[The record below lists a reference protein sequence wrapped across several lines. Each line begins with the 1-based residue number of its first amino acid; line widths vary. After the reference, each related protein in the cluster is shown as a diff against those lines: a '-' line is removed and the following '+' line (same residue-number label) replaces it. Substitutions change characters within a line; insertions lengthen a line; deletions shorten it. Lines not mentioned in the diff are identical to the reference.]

1 MVLVDTDVIAKAL
14 AKPLMAEM
22 GDTIATY
29 FEARACRAPL
39 QRQSSGREASA
50 GCRGSCDHVLAVSAK
65 RGKSGKGS
73 SRRWYMQCV
82 VEDHFRDKYLCNT
95 FLIEKIRH

>member
-29 FEARACRAPL
+29 FEARP
-39 QRQSSGREASA
+39 
-50 GCRGSCDHVLAVSAK
+50 CRGNQVAGKPALAVGGLATMCWQCLQKEGKAAK
-65 RGKSGKGS
+65 EAVDAGI
-73 SRRWYMQCV
+73 
-82 VEDHFRDKYLCNT
+82 CNASLKT
-95 FLIEKIRH
+95 IFEINTCATRS

>member
-29 FEARACRAPL
+29 FEARACRAP
-39 QRQSSGREASA
+39 
-50 GCRGSCDHVLAVSAK
+50 CRGNQVA
-65 RGKSGKGS
+65 GKPG
-73 SRRWYMQCV
+73 RW
-82 VEDHFRDKYLCNT
+82 L
-95 FLIEKIRH
+95 

>member
-29 FEARACRAPL
+29 FEARACRAP
-39 QRQSSGREASA
+39 
-50 GCRGSCDHVLAVSAK
+50 CRGNQVAGKPALAVGGLATMCWQCLQKEGKAAK
-65 RGKSGKGS
+65 EAVDAG
-73 SRRWYMQCV
+73 M
-82 VEDHFRDKYLCNT
+82 
-95 FLIEKIRH
+95 

>member
-1 MVLVDTDVIAKAL
+1 
-14 AKPLMAEM
+14 MAEM

-29 FEARACRAPL
+29 LKHVPAEPPAEAIKC
-39 QRQSSGREASA
+39 REAGA

-73 SRRWYMQCV
+73 SRRWYVQCV

>member
-29 FEARACRAPL
+29 FEARACRAP
-39 QRQSSGREASA
+39 
-50 GCRGSCDHVLAVSAK
+50 CRGNQVAGKPALAVGGLATMCWQCLQK
-65 RGKSGKGS
+65 EGKAANEAVDAG
-73 SRRWYMQCV
+73 M
-82 VEDHFRDKYLCNT
+82 CNASLKT
-95 FLIEKIRH
+95 IFEINTCATRS